1 MNQHKLN
8 RRVLEAL
15 ARSGALDDLGAN
27 RATLLNAVPSALR
40 LAERSAHA
48 SAAGQT
54 ALFAEQ
60 DDDNGLEHLLTPVRE
75 WNERERLTAE
85 RESLGLFLSGHPFDQ
100 YAEHCRHFTN
110 GSISKVVGAL
120 PSDGGQYRTRKEVV
134 IAGLV
139 MEISRRGNRVS
150 VRLDDNT
157 ERVEVTLFD
166 EAYTQFRHLLTK
178 DAVLVVDGQLRYDD
192 FLNAWRITAKS
203 LRSVD
208 EAIEENARRLTIRWN
223 SDGEGAE
230 FVRSLRDALQPFT
243 QGRCEVCVEYA
254 GPAATA
260 SLTFGDG
267 WTVRP
272 TRELRERLTQLV
284 GEERYSIHYPRH
296 LS

>member
-1 MNQHKLN
+1 
-8 RRVLEAL
+8 
-15 ARSGALDDLGAN
+15 
-27 RATLLNAVPSALR
+27 LLNAVPNALK

-48 SAAGQT
+48 MAAGQT

-60 DDDNGLEHLLTPVRE
+60 DDDDGLEHLLTPVRE
-75 WNERERLTAE
+75 WNERERLAAE

-120 PSDGGQYRTRKEVV
+120 PSDGGQYRSRKDIS

-150 VRLDDNT
+150 IRLDDNT
-157 ERVEVTLFD
+157 DRVEVTLFE
-166 EAYTQFRHLLTK
+166 EAYSQFKHLLTK
-178 DAVLVVDGQLRYDD
+178 DAVLVVEGQLRFDD
-192 FLNAWRITAKS
+192 FLNAWKVTAKT

-208 EAIEENARRLTIRWN
+208 EAIEENARRLTIRWT
-223 SDGEGAE
+223 SGSGGQE
-230 FVRSLRDALQPFT
+230 FVHSLRETLQPFT
-243 QGRCEVCVEYA
+243 QGQCEVCVEYA
-254 GPAATA
+254 GSAARA
-260 SLTFGDG
+260 SLTLGEG

-272 TRELRERLTQLV
+272 TRELRERLTRLV